1 MSCVLSV
8 GAAKVCRN
16 VLVCLIEST
25 GSDNDKGD
33 LA

>member
-1 MSCVLSV
+1 MSYVLSV
-8 GAAKVCRN
+8 DAAKVCRD
-16 VLVCLIEST
+16 VRVCLIESI